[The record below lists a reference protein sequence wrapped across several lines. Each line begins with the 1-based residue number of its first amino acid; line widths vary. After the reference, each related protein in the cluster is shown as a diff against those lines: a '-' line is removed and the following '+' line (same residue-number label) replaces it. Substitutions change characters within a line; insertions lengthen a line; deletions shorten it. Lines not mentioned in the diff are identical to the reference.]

1 MENQGN
7 NDFLKSTSSKHSN
20 FIPILNKSNST
31 MILNKDTKLSLRQF
45 FPINKTNHNFSIKSI
60 KNETKEERY
69 INSLK
74 EIFYFYSN
82 QHNYA
87 GSNPLF
93 STILEKKGNI
103 DLSEFLKFCNEFS
116 IAITKQKLTEIFKRN
131 SSNFYIMN
139 FNEFIKT
146 IEDLSEVLHQNK
158 KKMLLKKISEC
169 QETINL
175 MEIKENNRILEEKN
189 KNLFIEKN
197 TGNKTKRNLE
207 KNQFVYLTKKKKVNE
222 EISKLKYQYDKLDKF
237 TNNQIKDSFYEI
249 LGLNHKYKYK
259 KKMKGFLIPFQMHD
273 KTSRIPINSI
283 DYKINNNSEIKR
295 LLQFQKEENE
305 KFKLSKKIIND
316 DLMYQNKLRLF
327 QENNKKLELH
337 AIDRQNENKYSNLMK
352 KKIVETQLKE
362 EEKKNKISW
371 NRLNMKYNLRNEK
384 KNNLINLNFSDDIDG
399 KKNQQIK
406 KNYSA
411 VELIANDKFYK
422 LPIIN

>member
-1 MENQGN
+1 
-7 NDFLKSTSSKHSN
+7 
-20 FIPILNKSNST
+20 
-31 MILNKDTKLSLRQF
+31 
-45 FPINKTNHNFSIKSI
+45 
-60 KNETKEERY
+60 
-69 INSLK
+69 
-74 EIFYFYSN
+74 
-82 QHNYA
+82 
-87 GSNPLF
+87 
-93 STILEKKGNI
+93 
-103 DLSEFLKFCNEFS
+103 
-116 IAITKQKLTEIFKRN
+116 
-131 SSNFYIMN
+131 
-139 FNEFIKT
+139 
-146 IEDLSEVLHQNK
+146 
-158 KKMLLKKISEC
+158 
-169 QETINL
+169 
-175 MEIKENNRILEEKN
+175 
-189 KNLFIEKN
+189 
-197 TGNKTKRNLE
+197 
-207 KNQFVYLTKKKKVNE
+207 
-222 EISKLKYQYDKLDKF
+222 
-237 TNNQIKDSFYEI
+237 
-249 LGLNHKYKYK
+249 
-259 KKMKGFLIPFQMHD
+259 MKGFLIPFQMHD

-283 DYKINNNSEIKR
+283 DYKTNNNSEIKR

-337 AIDRQNENKYSNLMK
+337 AIDRQKENKYSNLMK

>member
-1 MENQGN
+1 
-7 NDFLKSTSSKHSN
+7 
-20 FIPILNKSNST
+20 
-31 MILNKDTKLSLRQF
+31 
-45 FPINKTNHNFSIKSI
+45 
-60 KNETKEERY
+60 
-69 INSLK
+69 
-74 EIFYFYSN
+74 
-82 QHNYA
+82 
-87 GSNPLF
+87 
-93 STILEKKGNI
+93 
-103 DLSEFLKFCNEFS
+103 
-116 IAITKQKLTEIFKRN
+116 
-131 SSNFYIMN
+131 
-139 FNEFIKT
+139 
-146 IEDLSEVLHQNK
+146 
-158 KKMLLKKISEC
+158 
-169 QETINL
+169 
-175 MEIKENNRILEEKN
+175 
-189 KNLFIEKN
+189 
-197 TGNKTKRNLE
+197 
-207 KNQFVYLTKKKKVNE
+207 
-222 EISKLKYQYDKLDKF
+222 
-237 TNNQIKDSFYEI
+237 
-249 LGLNHKYKYK
+249 
-259 KKMKGFLIPFQMHD
+259 MKGFLIPFQMHD

>member
-1 MENQGN
+1 
-7 NDFLKSTSSKHSN
+7 
-20 FIPILNKSNST
+20 
-31 MILNKDTKLSLRQF
+31 
-45 FPINKTNHNFSIKSI
+45 
-60 KNETKEERY
+60 
-69 INSLK
+69 
-74 EIFYFYSN
+74 
-82 QHNYA
+82 
-87 GSNPLF
+87 
-93 STILEKKGNI
+93 
-103 DLSEFLKFCNEFS
+103 
-116 IAITKQKLTEIFKRN
+116 
-131 SSNFYIMN
+131 
-139 FNEFIKT
+139 
-146 IEDLSEVLHQNK
+146 
-158 KKMLLKKISEC
+158 
-169 QETINL
+169 
-175 MEIKENNRILEEKN
+175 
-189 KNLFIEKN
+189 
-197 TGNKTKRNLE
+197 
-207 KNQFVYLTKKKKVNE
+207 
-222 EISKLKYQYDKLDKF
+222 
-237 TNNQIKDSFYEI
+237 
-249 LGLNHKYKYK
+249 
-259 KKMKGFLIPFQMHD
+259 MKGFLIPFQMHD

-411 VELIANDKFYK
+411 VELISNDKFYK